1 LDTPEIEGRCQE
13 EIERAVMASDYTR
26 ALVAGRVVT
35 LSAIQ
40 PDKYRKRIDA
50 YVSIDG
56 RDLGDACAAL
66 QRRPSS
72 RLV

>member
-40 PDKYRKRIDA
+40 PDKYRA
-50 YVSIDG
+50 WH
-56 RDLGDACAAL
+56 
-66 QRRPSS
+66 S
-72 RLV
+72 RHGERHYG